1 MNVKWILKAKYWVI
15 AYYLES
21 RIATD
26 VYLFRVVAINK
37 RSKNGNISSLWIFFS
52 GHVSPR
58 SSFQSMSLENKAR
71 LRFLRGAECTYME
84 ICCERVHSNYGVS
97 ITTGS

>member
-1 MNVKWILKAKYWVI
+1 MDFESKILGDC
-15 AYYLES
+15 LLFGES

-37 RSKNGNISSLWIFFS
+37 RLQKNGNISSLWIFFS

-58 SSFQSMSLENKAR
+58 SSFQSMSLENKAP
-71 LRFLRGAECTYME
+71 LSRFLRGRRMH
-84 ICCERVHSNYGVS
+84 VYGNLL
-97 ITTGS
+97 